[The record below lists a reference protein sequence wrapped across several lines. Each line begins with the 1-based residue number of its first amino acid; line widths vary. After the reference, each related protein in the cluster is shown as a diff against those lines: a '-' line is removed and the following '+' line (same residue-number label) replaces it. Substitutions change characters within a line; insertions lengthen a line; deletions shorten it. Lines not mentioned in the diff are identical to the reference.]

1 MRPVRERAIAGEIL
15 LTIYCCLRSSP
26 VGLSNG
32 EGGMGRIS
40 AFVLAYNEAEKIKA
54 AIETVLWA
62 DEIVVVDFAL
72 SGVRELAR
80 CRARQTTFQADQRQ
94 ESVFSATRTHPF
106 LCFPA
111 SAPSW
116 SCLRCVSHVLASRRP
131 TALVYLFGPRQRQI
145 LRAASCS
152 AVPRRRIVRVPK
164 VLWAGLCQPA
174 GGYRFATCARRRALG
189 CGSAS
194 PAACIGGRICCF
206 GRRRRRLKR

>member
-94 ESVFSATRTHPF
+94 ESVFSATRLIPF
-106 LCFPA
+106 
-111 SAPSW
+111 SAFRHQPRVGRA
-116 SCLRCVSHVLASRRP
+116 CDVSPTCWHLGGRRP
-131 TALVYLFGPRQRQI
+131 WFICSVRANGRYCGRRVAVLYLAGELFACRKCYGLAYASQRGVTV
-145 LRAASCS
+145 S
-152 AVPRRRIVRVPK
+152 
-164 VLWAGLCQPA
+164 QPA
-174 GGYRFATCARRRALG
+174 QGAEH
-189 CGSAS
+189 
-194 PAACIGGRICCF
+194 
-206 GRRRRRLKR
+206 